1 MRFVAKRESHGFLHR
16 RWHEGDITPD
26 VTEQEWLEHPSMK
39 HFAPHGVEDAQ
50 AEPVQEEKITF
61 ASLSMQTGLAEMTM
75 AQLREVAAE
84 RNVPYTSRTTKAEL
98 VELLTT

>member
-1 MRFVAKRESHGFLHR
+1 
-16 RWHEGDITPD
+16 
-26 VTEQEWLEHPSMK
+26 MK
-39 HFAPHGVEDAQ
+39 HFRPLEGAGEAQ
-50 AEPVQEEKITF
+50 AEPVQEEKITL

-84 RNVPYTSRTTKAEL
+84 RGVPFTSRTTKHEL